1 MAVAPASLPQHWD
14 IFCRVIDNH
23 GDLGVC
29 WRLCGDLA
37 ARGVHV
43 RLWVDD
49 ASALAWMAPEGH
61 AGVELRAWPA
71 AAELQGVTPGE
82 VVVEAF
88 GCELPTEFV
97 ARMAQLASSPRWINL
112 EYLSA
117 EDYVERSHGL
127 PSPQFSGP
135 GRGLIKHFFYPGF
148 SAGTGGLL
156 REMDLQARQAD
167 FNAEAWLAGQ
177 GLSRRPGARL
187 VSLFG
192 YPGAPAEALT
202 RLLADQPTLLLAC
215 PGALR
220 DKLVPGPNLRIH
232 ALPYLSQ
239 FDYDHL
245 LWACDWNFVRGED
258 SFVRAQWAGKPMVWH
273 IYPQSDGAHAAK
285 LEAFMARSRL
295 PAPQQALW
303 RGWNGLAPL
312 PDKLPYCGDHA
323 TGWRAA
329 LLAQGDLVTQLAGFL
344 AALG

>member
-1 MAVAPASLPQHWD
+1 MRQRQHLGHDAVALQSGGRLHLARTAQPRPPRSGTLSRPGGLGGSAKFGIWLGWVTRLGHGAALCRRTMSAHGRSPASLPQHWD

-88 GCELPTEFV
+88 GCELPTGFV

-135 GRGLIKHFFYPGF
+135 GRGLIKHFFYPA
-148 SAGTGGLL
+148 SAPVPAACCGRWTCRRAKPTSMPRLGW
-156 REMDLQARQAD
+156 QARA
-167 FNAEAWLAGQ
+167 
-177 GLSRRPGARL
+177 
-187 VSLFG
+187 
-192 YPGAPAEALT
+192 
-202 RLLADQPTLLLAC
+202 
-215 PGALR
+215 
-220 DKLVPGPNLRIH
+220 
-232 ALPYLSQ
+232 
-239 FDYDHL
+239 
-245 LWACDWNFVRGED
+245 
-258 SFVRAQWAGKPMVWH
+258 
-273 IYPQSDGAHAAK
+273 
-285 LEAFMARSRL
+285 
-295 PAPQQALW
+295 
-303 RGWNGLAPL
+303 
-312 PDKLPYCGDHA
+312 
-323 TGWRAA
+323 
-329 LLAQGDLVTQLAGFL
+329 
-344 AALG
+344 